1 MLMQADR
8 PQWTFPESA
17 SRPLLSVVMPVRN
30 AMPYL
35 DQAVQS
41 ILDQTYRNF
50 EFVVVDDGSTDGSW
64 ERLQHLAESDDRI
77 RLFRN
82 PHPAGPVSSSNH
94 AVAMSSGELVARMD
108 ADDVAHPQRLERQ
121 LRAIAQDGDVV
132 LVGTL
137 WNAIDSSGRT
147 IRSRDRSQM
156 NSRKLRA
163 PFCHGSQAGIAPR
176 ASSGRTPTSTSGS
189 RTSDGS

>member
-8 PQWTFPESA
+8 PQWTFPEST

-82 PHPAGPVSSSNH
+82 PHPAGPVSSSNY
-94 AVAMSSGELVARMD
+94 AVAMSSRELVARMR
-108 ADDVAHPQRLERQ
+108 AVMRRQGALVPAVEETSERVLNVGDLALDPDEHRVTLAGEPLALP
-121 LRAIAQDGDVV
+121 LR
-132 LVGTL
+132 
-137 WNAIDSSGRT
+137 SEE
-147 IRSRDRSQM
+147 
-156 NSRKLRA
+156 
-163 PFCHGSQAGIAPR
+163 H
-176 ASSGRTPTSTSGS
+176 TSELQSH
-189 RTSDGS
+189 